1 MRSSQ
6 LATLRAIQAGADT
19 VALISGRMSIPRSSA
34 THRVATLK
42 RDGYVERYDF
52 GNVRIMLT
60 VKAKD
65 LLARRAE
72 LDGETMD

>member
-1 MRSSQ
+1 MRSTQ

-19 VALISGRMSIPRSSA
+19 ITLISGRMSIPRSSA

-52 GNVRIMLT
+52 GNVKIMLT
-60 VKAKD
+60 PKALS
-65 LLARRAE
+65 LLEARAR
-72 LDGETMD
+72 LDGET

>member
-1 MRSSQ
+1 VRQTQ

-19 VALISGRMSIPRSSA
+19 VALIAGRLRIPRSSA

-42 RDGYVERYDF
+42 RDGYVERYDV
-52 GNVRIMLT
+52 GNVKIMLT
-60 VKAKD
+60 TKAKD

-72 LDGETMD
+72 LDGEQ